1 MSRMSEPGTSDQP
14 DVSLPLW
21 RDPAWRAE
29 ADGWVA
35 DRLAEAG
42 RRATGPADS
51 ERLVPWSAV
60 WRVPTDGGPVW
71 FKACTV
77 GRPPR
82 ARALPGPGP
91 PVRPATCSPRSP
103 CDLERGFLLLP
114 DGGPTL
120 RQTEGARTDLAA
132 WERMFQEYAAMQRGL
147 EPFVDELVATG
158 LTVAGPGSCPAIRA
172 ALLADDGLLL
182 LGDEGGLTEAQRD
195 ELLAEQ
201 ESYAAACAELA
212 AYGIP
217 LSLQHDDLH
226 DNNVFGP
233 AEPGGPLRVF
243 DWGDAV
249 VGHPFGVLLIS
260 LRVVSDLLEVPET
273 GPEVRR
279 LRDAYLEPW
288 TGDWSLADLRDAARL
303 AVRVGGVSR
312 ADCYRRA
319 TLAWPADA
327 PTRAPYVEG
336 VPAWLLEQR
345 GPMPL
350 DEPAA

>member
-1 MSRMSEPGTSDQP
+1 MSDEPDL
-14 DVSLPLW
+14 SLPLW
-21 RDPAWRAE
+21 RDPAWRAA
-29 ADGWVA
+29 ADDWVG

-71 FKACTV
+71 FKACSV
-77 GRPPR
+77 GVRHEP
-82 ARALPGPGP
+82 ALYEVL
-91 PVRPATCSPRSP
+91 VRRSP
-103 CDLERGFLLLP
+103 GHVLTPLAVDLERDLLLLP
-114 DGGPTL
+114 DGGSTL
-120 RQTEGARTDLAA
+120 RQTEGARTDVAA

-147 EPFVDELVATG
+147 EPHVDELVATG
-158 LTVAGPGSCPAIRA
+158 LTVAGPGELPAMRA
-172 ALLADDGLLL
+172 ALLAEERLLL
-182 LGDEGGLTEAQRD
+182 LGDESGLTVAQRD

-201 ESYAAACAELA
+201 ESYAAQCADLA
-212 AYGIP
+212 AYGVP

-260 LRVVSDLLEVPET
+260 LRVVSDLLGVPET

-319 TLAWPADA
+319 LLAWPADDSR
-327 PTRAPYVEG
+327 RAPVGEG

-350 DEPAA
+350 DEPA

>member
-1 MSRMSEPGTSDQP
+1 MSDEPDL
-14 DVSLPLW
+14 SLPLW
-21 RDPAWRAE
+21 RDPAWRAA
-29 ADGWVA
+29 ADDWVG

-71 FKACTV
+71 FKACSV
-77 GRPPR
+77 GVRHEP
-82 ARALPGPGP
+82 ALYEVL
-91 PVRPATCSPRSP
+91 VRRSP
-103 CDLERGFLLLP
+103 GHVLTPLAVDLERDLLLLP
-114 DGGPTL
+114 DGGSTL
-120 RQTEGARTDLAA
+120 RQTEGARTDVAA

-147 EPFVDELVATG
+147 EPHVDELVATG
-158 LTVAGPGSCPAIRA
+158 LTVAGPAELPAMRA
-172 ALLADDGLLL
+172 ALLADEGLLL
-182 LGDEGGLTEAQRD
+182 LGDESGLTEAQRD

-201 ESYAAACAELA
+201 ESYAAQCADLA
-212 AYGIP
+212 AYGVP

-288 TGDWSLADLRDAARL
+288 TGHWSLADLRDAARL

-319 TLAWPADA
+319 LLAWPADD
-327 PTRAPYVEG
+327 PRRAPFGEG
-336 VPAWLLEQR
+336 VPGWLLEQR

>member
-1 MSRMSEPGTSDQP
+1 MTDEP

-21 RDPAWRAE
+21 RDAAWRAE
-29 ADGWVA
+29 ADGWVS
-35 DRLAEAG
+35 DRLADAG
-42 RRATGPADS
+42 RRPTGPADS

-60 WRVPTDGGPVW
+60 WRVATDGGPVW

-77 GRPPR
+77 GVRHEPALYEVL
-82 ARALPGPGP
+82 AR
-91 PVRPATCSPRSP
+91 RSP
-103 CDLERGFLLLP
+103 GQVLTPVAVDPERHFLLLP

-120 RQTEGARTDLAA
+120 RQTEGARTDVAA

-158 LTVAGPGSCPAIRA
+158 LTVAGPAELPEMRA

-182 LGDEGGLTEAQRD
+182 LGDQEGMSEAQRD

-201 ESYAAACAELA
+201 QRYAALCADLA
-212 AYGIP
+212 AYGVP

-260 LRVVSDLLEVPET
+260 LRVVSDLLGVPET

-327 PTRAPYVEG
+327 PMRAPYLEG
-336 VPAWLLEQR
+336 VAGWLLEQR

-350 DEPAA
+350 DEPA

>member
-1 MSRMSEPGTSDQP
+1 MSGDEPGTTDEP

-21 RDPAWRAE
+21 RDPGWRAE
-29 ADGWVA
+29 ADGWVL
-35 DRLAEAG
+35 DRLTEAG
-42 RRATGPADS
+42 RRPTGPADS

-77 GRPPR
+77 GVRHEPALYQVL
-82 ARALPGPGP
+82 AR
-91 PVRPATCSPRSP
+91 RSP
-103 CDLERGFLLLP
+103 GHVLTPVALDVERGFLLLP

-120 RQTEGARTDLAA
+120 RQTEGARTDVAA
-132 WERMFQEYAAMQRGL
+132 WERMLQEYAAMQRGL

-158 LTVAGPGSCPAIRA
+158 LTVAGPGQLPGVRA
-172 ALLADDGLLL
+172 ALLTDDDLLL
-182 LGDEGGLTEAQRD
+182 LGDESGLSEAQRD
-195 ELLAEQ
+195 ELVADQ
-201 ESYAAACAELA
+201 ESYAAACADLA

-273 GPEVRR
+273 GPEVRL

-288 TGDWSLADLRDAARL
+288 TGEWALADLREAARL

-319 TLAWPADA
+319 TLGWPADA
-327 PTRAPYVEG
+327 PRRAPYVEG

-350 DEPAA
+350 DEPA